1 MFLKVD
7 RRGHTWAEGPFLIL
21 FDESPSGEIRAIELA
36 VHNVTRGIGGRVG
49 REEAYA
55 ELVKDLRIAA
65 CEEGVEWGRIDEK
78 AYRAFRREMGN

>member
-1 MFLKVD
+1 MRD
-7 RRGHTWAEGPFLIL
+7 
-21 FDESPSGEIRAIELA
+21 DEKDEDPRVEAALDALA